1 MVVHFNATYYNAH
14 RQALGEAMLIV
25 SLCLAAF
32 LFGII
37 LRQVMRFQEA
47 LAKLANNMAVAQN
60 EPASASIYQNA
71 ITPPWLPNVW
81 IFASIGFVGA
91 AGAAW
96 YVSGIASLAATAVA
110 FFVGMLLSGLT
121 SARLQR
127 PAFKTY
133 CRYTMLSLLNREA
146 DYRKN
151 NDDMRG
157 NATRQFREM
166 LISLTGPEL
175 Y

>member
-1 MVVHFNATYYNAH
+1 MRRIIMHIVWYS
-14 RQALGEAMLIV
+14 GEAMLIV

-37 LRQVMRFQEA
+37 FRQVMRFQEA
-47 LAKLANNMAVAQN
+47 LAELANNMAVTQN
-60 EPASASIYQNA
+60 EPTSASIYQNA

-81 IFASIGFVGA
+81 IFALVGFVGA
-91 AGAAW
+91 TGGAW
-96 YVSGIASLAATAVA
+96 YVSGIGSAAATIAS
-110 FFVGMLLSGLT
+110 FLVGMLLSGLT
-121 SARLQR
+121 STRLQR

-151 NDDMRG
+151 NDHVRG

-166 LISLTGPEL
+166 LIELTGPN
-175 Y
+175 